1 MEMPFKLLRF
11 YALLVLAAFC
21 IFIFGVGLVNKVTFF
36 NTFIGPAAI
45 LLFIAFKPN
54 FYYDIIAVSTIV
66 LMVLI
71 ALIFAF
77 VTAFFNHN
85 IGLALMVPVIPV
97 ATLIT
102 VLFCMDKLKKDDES
116 YS

>member
-1 MEMPFKLLRF
+1 MPFKLLRL
-11 YALLVLAAFC
+11 YALLVISAFC
-21 IFIFGVGLVNKVTFF
+21 IFIFVLGLVNNVTFF

-66 LMVLI
+66 LLTVI
-71 ALIFAF
+71 ALIFSA
-77 VTAFFNHN
+77 VSALINHEYALAFF
-85 IGLALMVPVIPV
+85 VPLIPI
-97 ATLIT
+97 ATLAT
-102 VLFCMDKLKKDDES
+102 VLFCMEKLKKEDEL

>member
-1 MEMPFKLLRF
+1 MQFKLLRF
-11 YALLVLAAFC
+11 YALLVQAAFC
-21 IFIFGVGLVNKVTFF
+21 IFIFVVGLVSDVSFF

-66 LMVLI
+66 LLLII
-71 ALIFAF
+71 ALIFSF
-77 VTAFFNHN
+77 VTAVINHDV
-85 IGLALMVPVIPV
+85 GLALMAPVIPV

-102 VLFCMDKLKKDDES
+102 ILFCMDKLKKQDES